1 MKLQTQLLLLASI
14 TAALIM
20 SRGVLAGATHAV
32 PVPALRGVEDDDD
45 VGFAEREEAAYP
57 RRRVLY
63 GEQYISYKGVQASRP
78 ACTGSCAGRGQPYT
92 GSGCKAIFGC
102 RGR

>member
-20 SRGVLAGATHAV
+20 SCGVLAGTTHAI
-32 PVPALRGVEDDDD
+32 PVPTLRGIEDDD
-45 VGFAEREEAAYP
+45 VGFAEREEASYP

-63 GEQYISYKGVQASRP
+63 GDQYISYKGVQASRP
-78 ACTGSCAGRGQPYT
+78 ACSGSCAGRGQPYT
-92 GSGCKAIFGC
+92 GSGCQAIFGC